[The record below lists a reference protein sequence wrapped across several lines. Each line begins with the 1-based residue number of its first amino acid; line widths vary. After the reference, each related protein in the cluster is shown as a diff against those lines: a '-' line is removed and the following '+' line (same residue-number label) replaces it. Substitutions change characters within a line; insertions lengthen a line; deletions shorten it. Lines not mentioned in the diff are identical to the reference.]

1 MKKYG
6 KMLIVDDS
14 ENTLHVLRSWFCDHF
29 NHIDCEKNPNL
40 IPSYISRMRYDVYII
55 RMNYKSGVHN
65 GNEGIYWMNRVFEL
79 QPGAAVI
86 LVSANGNVETAVRA
100 IKEGAVDFLL
110 KPLSK
115 ETIHEAVFKAC
126 RSTRSDIRVAAK
138 KAYDRR
144 KPGVNIIGS
153 SEAIKKVLHQV
164 EKIARTDANV
174 LITGENGTGKE
185 LVARA
190 IHKASHRASG
200 PFVSVDMGSITG
212 TLFESE
218 LFGHTKGA
226 FTDAHEAKAG
236 RFVMA
241 DQGTLFLDEIGNLPL
256 EMQPKI
262 LSALQN
268 RQVVRVGSNEAV
280 HVDIRLLTATNM
292 PLDRMVREGGF
303 REDLLYRF
311 NTISIHV
318 PALRER
324 KSDIRPLFHY
334 FKEKFESRYAKK
346 CLEVKAGVFE
356 KLESWHWPGNI
367 RELEHAVEKV
377 VIMCENGAITPDD
390 FIFNLN
396 GNAVLASG
404 MESLNLEENEMRI
417 INKAIVSCSGN
428 LSQASRVLGIT
439 RKTLYNKI
447 NKYGI

>member
-14 ENTLHVLRSWFCDHF
+14 ENTLQVLRSWFNDHF

-40 IPSYISRMRYDVYII
+40 IPSFISRMRYDAYII

-65 GNEGIYWMNRVFEL
+65 GNEGIYWMNRIFEV
-79 QPGAAVI
+79 QPGAAVV

-100 IKEGAVDFLL
+100 IKGGAADFLL

-115 ETIHEAVFKAC
+115 EGIHEAVFAACKPARNDHRAAARKAF
-126 RSTRSDIRVAAK
+126 
-138 KAYDRR
+138 DRR
-144 KPGVNIIGS
+144 KPGVHIIGN
-153 SEAIKKVLHQV
+153 SEAIKKVLQQV
-164 EKIARTDANV
+164 EKIAATDANV

-200 PFVSVDMGSITG
+200 PFVGVDMGSITG

-226 FTDAHEAKAG
+226 FTDAYEAKEG
-236 RFVMA
+236 RFEKA
-241 DQGTLFLDEIGNLPL
+241 HHGTLFLDEIGNLPI

-280 HVDIRLLTATNM
+280 QVDIRLLTATNM

-303 REDLLYRF
+303 REDLLYRL
-311 NTISIHV
+311 NTITIHV

-324 KSDIRPLFHY
+324 KGDIRPLFHY
-334 FKEKFESRYAKK
+334 FKEKFEARYAKN
-346 CLEVKAGVFE
+346 CLDVRAGVFE
-356 KLESWHWPGNI
+356 KLESWHWPGNV

-377 VIMCENGAITPDD
+377 VIMCDQGSITPDD
-390 FIFNLN
+390 FSFTRN
-396 GNAVLASG
+396 GEVLISSNP
-404 MESLNLEENEMRI
+404 ESLNLEENEMRI
-417 INKAIVSCSGN
+417 INRAIESCSGN

-447 NKYGI
+447 SKYGI